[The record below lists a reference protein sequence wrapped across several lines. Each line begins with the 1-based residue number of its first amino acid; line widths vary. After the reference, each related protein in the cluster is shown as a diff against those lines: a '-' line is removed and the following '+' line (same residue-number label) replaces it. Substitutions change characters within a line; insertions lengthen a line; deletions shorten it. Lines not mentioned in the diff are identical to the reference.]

1 MIGGGIHGLLK
12 GGGKVEEMIKNKNTT
27 TLFAVFFMIV
37 LVLLIKAYVVQL
49 TYNMMWPKLVEN
61 SGGDTSR
68 FKPLTFYEALIM
80 VILFSFLFG

>member
-1 MIGGGIHGLLK
+1 MIGGALK
-12 GGGKVEEMIKNKNTT
+12 VKKMIKDEDTT

-37 LVLLIKAYVVQL
+37 LVLLIKAYVVQI
-49 TYNMMWPKLVEN
+49 TYNMMWPKIVEN

-68 FKPLTFYEALIM
+68 FKPLTIYEALMI

>member
-1 MIGGGIHGLLK
+1 MIGGALK
-12 GGGKVEEMIKNKNTT
+12 VKKMIKDEDTT

-49 TYNMMWPKLVEN
+49 TYNMMWPKIVEN

-68 FKPLTFYEALIM
+68 FKPLTIYEALMI